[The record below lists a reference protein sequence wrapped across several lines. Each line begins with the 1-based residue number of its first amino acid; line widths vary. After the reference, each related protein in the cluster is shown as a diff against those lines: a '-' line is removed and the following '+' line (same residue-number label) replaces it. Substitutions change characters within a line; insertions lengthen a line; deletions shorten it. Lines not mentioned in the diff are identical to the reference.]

1 MSSGESA
8 SSSDEEEDARDYKKG
23 GYHPVKIGE
32 LFKDAAYEVLT
43 KIGWGH
49 FSTVWLAWDRR
60 ADRPVALKIQKSAQR
75 YSEAAVDEIEL
86 LKQVAASERA
96 EERNLVLLR
105 DSFVHRGV
113 NGKHHVLAFEV
124 LGDNL
129 LALIKESDYQGLPL
143 AAVRVMASCVLRL
156 LHHLHQR
163 LSIIHTDLKPENVL
177 LTPRPSSSTPSSAA
191 RAPTPSRRSGRPPPR
206 RRLPLAYRRRRR
218 QRRRRRRRRRSA
230 YRSSRHV
237 WPAVGGRPRRRR
249 GGRRRLL
256 PSGGSSRAP
265 PTAPPTLREPPAPG
279 GAGG

>member
-60 ADRPVALKIQKSAQR
+60 AERPVALKIQKSAQR

-143 AAVRVMASCVLRL
+143 AAVRVMASCVLRA
-156 LHHLHQR
+156 LHHLHKR

-177 LTPRPSSSTPSSAA
+177 LTLAPEQLDAHVRRARADAEQAKREAAAAPPPAA
-191 RAPTPSRRSGRPPPR
+191 RAPPPPPPTSAAASTSAQRLPLPPATQRGRRRRPTAPPR
-206 RRLPLAYRRRRR
+206 RRP
-218 QRRRRRRRRRSA
+218 
-230 YRSSRHV
+230 SS
-237 WPAVGGRPRRRR
+237 PPPERP
-249 GGRRRLL
+249 
-256 PSGGSSRAP
+256 
-265 PTAPPTLREPPAPG
+265 
-279 GAGG
+279 

>member
-143 AAVRVMASCVLRL
+143 AAVRVMASCVLRA
-156 LHHLHQR
+156 LHHLH
-163 LSIIHTDLKPENVL
+163 K
-177 LTPRPSSSTPSSAA
+177 
-191 RAPTPSRRSGRPPPR
+191 RSK
-206 RRLPLAYRRRRR
+206 L
-218 QRRRRRRRRRSA
+218 
-230 YRSSRHV
+230 
-237 WPAVGGRPRRRR
+237 
-249 GGRRRLL
+249 
-256 PSGGSSRAP
+256 
-265 PTAPPTLREPPAPG
+265 
-279 GAGG
+279 

>member
-124 LGDNL
+124 VECTELTNDAIHSVFLVGFGEPIRKLGNRFRD
-129 LALIKESDYQGLPL
+129 GL
-143 AAVRVMASCVLRL
+143 
-156 LHHLHQR
+156 
-163 LSIIHTDLKPENVL
+163 
-177 LTPRPSSSTPSSAA
+177 SSSVY
-191 RAPTPSRRSGRPPPR
+191 
-206 RRLPLAYRRRRR
+206 L
-218 QRRRRRRRRRSA
+218 
-230 YRSSRHV
+230 V
-237 WPAVGGRPRRRR
+237 VNVGNVSDIPYVFVEE
-249 GGRRRLL
+249 
-256 PSGGSSRAP
+256 S
-265 PTAPPTLREPPAPG
+265 
-279 GAGG
+279 